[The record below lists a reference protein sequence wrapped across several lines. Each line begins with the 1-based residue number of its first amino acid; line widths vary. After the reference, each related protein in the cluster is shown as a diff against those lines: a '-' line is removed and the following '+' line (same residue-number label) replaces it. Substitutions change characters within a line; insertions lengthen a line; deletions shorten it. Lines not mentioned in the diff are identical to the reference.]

1 MPLRAQLTERLGIE
15 HPILGAPMAFAAG
28 GRLAAAVTEA
38 GGLGLIGGGY
48 GNAEWVEREFAA
60 AGNTRVGC
68 GFITWSLARQ
78 PELLDRVLSHA
89 PAALMLSFGDPA
101 PFRAGHPT
109 RRQCPHLPGS
119 DPAPCAAGPRRG
131 GGNHRCPGNG
141 SWRPSRLKGNL
152 TLTPEIAD
160 LLARENP
167 DTLLVSAGGIADGR
181 GLAAVLMLGAD
192 GVLVGSRLWASE
204 EALVHPNHHRAAI
217 AASGDDT
224 VRQRAADIVRLYTW
238 PDEFTG
244 RVLRNAFTES
254 WANREDEL
262 RQQAETLNP
271 SYQAGIAAGDPDNV
285 AVWVGEAAGL
295 IDRVHP
301 AARINS
307 RYGERGRSA
316 ARAIRAPS
324 ARVTC
329 SAIEIVIR
337 TNQLRSIPSE

>member
-1 MPLRAQLTERLGIE
+1 MPLRTRLTERLGIE

-48 GNAEWVEREFAA
+48 GNAEWIEREFTA

-101 PFRAGHPT
+101 PFAPAIRRAGSVLICQVQTLPHA
-109 RRQCPHLPGS
+109 RQAL
-119 DPAPCAAGPRRG
+119 AAGAEIIVAQGTEAG
-131 GGNHRCPGNG
+131 GHGG
-141 SWRPSRLKGNL
+141 SRATL

-160 LLARENP
+160 LLARESP

-254 WANREDEL
+254 WASREDEL

-295 IDRVHP
+295 IDRVRP
-301 AARINS
+301 AS
-307 RYGERGRSA
+307 EL
-316 ARAIRAPS
+316 IRAM
-324 ARVTC
+324 V
-329 SAIEIVIR
+329 
-337 TNQLRSIPSE
+337 SEADRLLGPYAGGLLA